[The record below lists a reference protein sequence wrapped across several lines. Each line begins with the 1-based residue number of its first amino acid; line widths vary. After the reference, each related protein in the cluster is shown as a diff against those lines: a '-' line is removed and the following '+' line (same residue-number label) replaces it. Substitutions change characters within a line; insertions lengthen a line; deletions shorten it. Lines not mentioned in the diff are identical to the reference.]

1 MKMKKLCYILIIAIF
16 LLPCLVGRAQDDCL
30 NTLKKAKQLYE
41 QGLIDD
47 IPKILSNCMESGFT
61 RAQRI
66 EAYKLIILTYLFDD
80 NQFEAE
86 KSMDEFLHKFP
97 EYEVMPNDPVEF
109 VYLLQSYKTS
119 LLYSLNL
126 FIGPNFSTRRIIE
139 PYSTLDRNQSSLSEQ
154 PGTGFQFGIGLSR
167 NLHKSLSANID
178 LIYAFQNFSYTNES
192 NVQLGNDNFQ
202 FVKIQSAE
210 KMKQVFMPVSLTL
223 GFGKGNLNYFTR
235 LGGEVGIVTK
245 STISIERSSDIL
257 NVTENNYNTQNQ
269 RQQFYYAALIGGGL
283 EYKVPRGYLVLD
295 IRYHI
300 GLNNMTVK
308 KERYS
313 DPVLLSKYF
322 YINDDFAINY
332 LSINIGYYFSIYQS
346 RKKKN

>member
-1 MKMKKLCYILIIAIF
+1 MF
-16 LLPCLVGRAQDDCL
+16 LLPCKPGKAQDDCL

-47 IPKILSNCMESGFT
+47 IPKILSSCMQSGFT

-119 LLYSLNL
+119 LLYSVNL
-126 FIGPNFSTRRIIE
+126 FVGPNFSTRRIIE
-139 PYSTLDRNQSSLSEQ
+139 PYSTLDQNQSTLSDQ

-167 NLHKSLSANID
+167 NLRKSLSVNVD
-178 LIYAFQNFSYTNES
+178 FIYAFQNYSYS
-192 NVQLGNDNFQ
+192 NSSNIQLGTDNFQ
-202 FVKIQSAE
+202 FVKIQSKE
-210 KMKQVFMPVSLTL
+210 KLNQLSLPVSLTY
-223 GFGKGNLNYFTR
+223 GFGKGNLNYFVR
-235 LGGEVGIVTK
+235 LGGEAGMATK
-245 STISIERSSDIL
+245 STLSIERSSDIL
-257 NVTENNYNTQNQ
+257 SVTENNYDIQKK
-269 RQQFYYAALIGGGL
+269 RQKYYYAVLMGGGL

-295 IRYHI
+295 IRYHM
-300 GLNNMTVK
+300 GLNNMTK
-308 KERYS
+308 TQGRYS
-313 DPVLLSKYF
+313 DPVLVSKYF
-322 YINDDFAINY
+322 YIDDDFAINY